1 MRPVIVLQ
9 RYIVSLVPLLLAFDI
24 HVLGLQF
31 GLHAGGGSNFTLQ
44 SDSTISSPSWT
55 NNNQRLWL
63 TPDPDTTKDEL
74 LFGSVGRVVYNAPLP
89 LFNASSGQ
97 VVSFNTSFSFQI
109 RTSGSYGA
117 AGDGLAFSISPN
129 LDLLVNS
136 SGRNLGLITENV
148 TDDTSFPDRHLFA
161 VEFDTYMNEFF
172 DTSSSHVGIDFN
184 GIFSNVTLNT
194 NDTQSPL
201 YLYANYSIYTWVEYV
216 APLHLTQVFASN
228 TSQRPSQPS
237 LSATYDLSNLFGS
250 PNRSLYAAISAAS
263 GASIQGNAILSW
275 SFASEDPD
283 TSPATSPPP
292 LIISTPS
299 TSTNPSSSRTNQL
312 VFPLAVS
319 ISAVLLVGAAFCGFR
334 TLTHRRKKHTS
345 DPHRSRPAIIE
356 MIPAAESMP
365 RHSYRDLKKATQGF
379 SDQQK
384 VGEGGFSSV
393 YKGILASG
401 NLVAVKRLK
410 EGLRMEEEFVS
421 EVQIISQIRHRN
433 LLQLKGWGYERGEA
447 LLVYE
452 YMPNGSLDSYLFG
465 RKGRNAE
472 QLNGGRRLRI
482 LMGVAAAIEYL
493 HEGLGE
499 CVIHRDVKAANVM
512 LTENFEAR
520 LGDFGL
526 ARLITHN
533 QVVTMTAVGTPGY
546 VAPEVVYT
554 GKATEKADVY
564 SFGALALEV
573 ACGRRMLD
581 GSLQP
586 QEMRLM
592 DWVWLLQQSG
602 MLMEALDPA
611 CLINDGVAG
620 SPLTTT
626 DHEQQQ
632 QQSQDRVGDDNS
644 GPSAE
649 QSLSEVPQMITTG
662 ADPGA
667 KACMSLLWQCVLH
680 VALLCCNPWPEDR
693 PSMRQVHQTLRESI
707 VLPLPASKPTY
718 RSPSLG
724 MRSIDSFLLSYS
736 TSSSSTLL
744 GTQSSQSTL
753 SPPSSRNLISL

>member
-1 MRPVIVLQ
+1 MRPVNIVPQRSYIVL
-9 RYIVSLVPLLLAFDI
+9 LVPLLLAFDI
-24 HVLGLQF
+24 FVSGLQF
-31 GLHAGGGSNFTLQ
+31 ELQAGGGSNFTLQ
-44 SDSTISSPSWT
+44 SDSNISSPSWT
-55 NNNQRLWL
+55 NNNQLLWL
-63 TPDPDTTKDEL
+63 TPDPDTTKNEL
-74 LFGSVGRVVYNAPLP
+74 LSGIVGRVLYNSPLP

-97 VVSFNTSFSFQI
+97 VVSFNTSFIFQI
-109 RTSGSYGA
+109 RTSGRYGE

-129 LDLLVNS
+129 LDLPLNS
-136 SGRNLGLITENV
+136 GGSNLGLATENAS
-148 TDDTSFPDRHLFA
+148 DPTSYPDRHLFA
-161 VEFDTYMNEFF
+161 IEFDTFMNNLQIL
-172 DTSSSHVGIDFN
+172 DPSSSHIGIDFN
-184 GIFSNVTLNT
+184 GLTSNATLNT

-201 YLYANYSIYTWVEYV
+201 YLYANYTIYAWVEYV

-237 LSATYDLSNLFGS
+237 LNATYDLSSLFGS

-263 GASIQGNAILSW
+263 GASVEGTAVLSW
-275 SFASEDPD
+275 SFASEDHD
-283 TSPATSPPP
+283 TSPATP
-292 LIISTPS
+292 
-299 TSTNPSSSRTNQL
+299 SSRTNKL
-312 VFPLAVS
+312 VLPLALS
-319 ISAVLLVGAAFCGFR
+319 ISAVLLIGAAVCGFR
-334 TLTHRRKKHTS
+334 IFSHRRKKHAS
-345 DPHRSRPAIIE
+345 NPHYSRPAIIE
-356 MIPAAESMP
+356 MIPAAESVP

-401 NLVAVKRLK
+401 KLVAVKRLK

-452 YMPNGSLDSYLFG
+452 YMPNGSLDSYLFE
-465 RKGRNAE
+465 RKGKINAE

-602 MLMEALDPA
+602 KLMEALDPA
-611 CLINDGVAG
+611 CLINDGVVG
-620 SPLTTT
+620 PPLTTT
-626 DHEQQQ
+626 DDE
-632 QQSQDRVGDDNS
+632 QSQLDPVGDDNS
-644 GPSAE
+644 TRPSAE
-649 QSLSEVPQMITTG
+649 QSLSEVPQTITTG

-667 KACMSLLWQCVLH
+667 NACMSLQWQCVLH

-693 PSMRQVHQTLRESI
+693 PSMRQVHQSLRESI
-707 VLPLPASKPTY
+707 ILPLPASQPTY
-718 RSPSLG
+718 RSPASG
-724 MRSIDSFLLSYS
+724 MPSIDSFLLSFS
-736 TSSSSTLL
+736 TTSSSTLLDSQSSQSTLL

-753 SPPSSRNLISL
+753 SPPSYQNLISL

>member
-1 MRPVIVLQ
+1 MRPAIVL
-9 RYIVSLVPLLLAFDI
+9 PLLLAFDI

-31 GLHAGGGSNFTLQ
+31 ELHAGGGRNFTLQ

-74 LFGSVGRVVYNAPLP
+74 LFGSVGRVVYNSPLP

-136 SGRNLGLITENV
+136 TGRNLGLVTENV
-148 TDDTSFPDRHLFA
+148 SDPTSFPDRHLFA
-161 VEFDTYMNEFF
+161 IEFDTYQNEFY

-184 GIFSNVTLNT
+184 GITSNVTLNT

-201 YLYANYSIYTWVEYV
+201 YLYANYTIYTWVEYV

-237 LSATYDLSNLFGS
+237 LNATYDLSNLFGS
-250 PNRSLYAAISAAS
+250 PNRSLYASISAAS
-263 GASIQGNAILSW
+263 GASIQGTAVLSW
-275 SFASEDPD
+275 SFASEDPN

-299 TSTNPSSSRTNQL
+299 LSTNSSSPPSSRTNQL
-312 VFPLAVS
+312 VLPLAVS
-319 ISAVLLVGAAFCGFR
+319 ISAVFLVGAAFCGFR
-334 TLTHRRKKHTS
+334 TLSHRRKKHTF

-356 MIPAAESMP
+356 MIPAAESVP

-602 MLMEALDPA
+602 KLMEALYPA
-611 CLINDGVAG
+611 CLTNDEVAG
-620 SPLTTT
+620 VPPTTT

-644 GPSAE
+644 TRP
-649 QSLSEVPQMITTG
+649 SEVPQTISTG

-667 KACMSLLWQCVLH
+667 NACMSLQWQCVLH

-724 MRSIDSFLLSYS
+724 MPSIDSFLLSYS
-736 TSSSSTLL
+736 STSSSTLL

-753 SPPSSRNLISL
+753 SQPSSRTLISL